1 MKPPGYNL
9 SEKGTDMSSKKSTR
23 NRRELRNLRIQQIIF
38 VALGIIVILSMVLSL
53 MY

>member
-1 MKPPGYNL
+1 MA
-9 SEKGTDMSSKKSTR
+9 SKKPTR
-23 NRRELRNLRIQQIIF
+23 TRRELRNLRIQQLIF